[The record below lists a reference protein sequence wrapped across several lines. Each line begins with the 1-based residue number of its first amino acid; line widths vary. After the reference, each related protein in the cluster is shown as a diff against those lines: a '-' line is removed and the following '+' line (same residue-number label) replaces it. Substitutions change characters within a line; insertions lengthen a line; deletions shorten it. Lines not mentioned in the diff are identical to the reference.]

1 MFNSICGLR
10 SSSRAKKFK
19 KVKLFIGFIYSKE
32 DSYLKARYLLIKR
45 FGRLDFESRSLPF
58 VHTRYYEQEFGTDLK
73 RKFLSF
79 GELIRSEKL
88 ARIKIIT
95 NKIERNLAVSGKR
108 RINIDPGILSLG
120 KVILATTKD
129 YRHRVHLSKGIYA
142 EVTLYYQNKSFQPW
156 EWTYPDYRTPEYIQ
170 IFNYIRSVYS
180 RQIQENSLR
189 S

>member
-1 MFNSICGLR
+1 M
-10 SSSRAKKFK
+10 A
-19 KVKLFIGFIYSKE
+19 KVKLFTGFIYSKE
-32 DSYLKARYLLIKR
+32 DSYLKARYLLIKK

-58 VHTRYYEQEFGTDLK
+58 VHTRYYEQEFGIDLK

-79 GELIRSEKL
+79 RELIRPEKL
-88 ARIKIIT
+88 AMVKIIT

-156 EWTYPDYRTPEYIQ
+156 EWTYPDYKTPEYIQ
-170 IFNYIRSVYS
+170 IFNYIRNIYS